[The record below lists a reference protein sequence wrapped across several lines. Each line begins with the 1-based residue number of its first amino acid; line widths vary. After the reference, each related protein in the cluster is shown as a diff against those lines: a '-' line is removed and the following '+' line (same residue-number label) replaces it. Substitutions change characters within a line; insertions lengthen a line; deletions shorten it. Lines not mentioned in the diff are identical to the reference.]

1 MSCDHDCD
9 CEPEPRIHA
18 EPDAPPAQPNVPRL
32 TLHIDLPDL
41 DPDVIRREVVETALS
56 RYVLEQTVTTRRVKR
71 TGIARDGTGQQLGEP
86 FTYEEVEQVKGGMAF
101 KSVIQA
107 EIVKQV
113 TGQIQPVLREIMDQ
127 QVAEILAGEI
137 QITNQWGEAKGPKVT
152 IRELIRSTLAD
163 YCAQRVNYDGS
174 PTDSRSGKTRM
185 EHAIVSA
192 ADKVFK
198 EAVAPVVAQ
207 VQKEL
212 TATLHGRTTEAI
224 AQAVTNVLGFKKS

>member
-9 CEPEPRIHA
+9 CETEPKIHA

-41 DPDVIRREVVETALS
+41 APDTIRQAVIDAAMNQ
-56 RYVLEQTVTTRRVKR
+56 YVLERTTTTVKR
-71 TGIARDGTGQQLGEP
+71 QRWVQPRDADGKPNGDQYLAE
-86 FTYEEVEQVKGGMAF
+86 FEEKVTGGMAF

-127 QVAEILAGEI
+127 HVAEILAGEI
-137 QITNQWGEAKGPKVT
+137 QLTNQWGEAKGPKVT
-152 IRELIRSTLAD
+152 IRELIRTTLSD
-163 YCAQRVNYDGS
+163 YCNQRVDYNGS
-174 PTDSRSGKTRM
+174 PTNSNSGKTRV
-185 EHAIVSA
+185 EHAIVAA

-198 EAVAPVVAQ
+198 EAVAPIVAQ

-224 AQAVTNVLGFKKS
+224 AQAVTNVLGLKKS